1 MLSIDKLSY
10 WEQKT
15 FIKDID
21 YLIIGAGI
29 VGYSSAL
36 NLKKKDPKAKILIL
50 EQGYLPSGASS
61 KNAGF
66 ACFGSATELLDDIE
80 QFGESIVWE
89 TVALR
94 WSGLQQLRKEIGDE
108 NLDLQINGSWDLITR
123 AENERLNKVK
133 TKIDYFNEKLE
144 EITGESNIYSIDQ
157 EVGKKFSFNT
167 IESSIYNRLEG
178 QIDTGKMNHAFY
190 KKVIESG
197 IHVIFAAS
205 AEEINEKESNV
216 DVKTNIGIFNARKVL
231 ICTNGFAKQF
241 LPSDDISPARA
252 QVLITEPIND
262 LKIEGTFHY
271 DCGYYYFRN
280 IDNRILLG
288 GGRNIDFKGETTTEL
303 ANTEQITNK
312 LKELLNSIIFPEKE
326 VKVEHSWAGIMGVG
340 TDKKP
345 IIKAVSKS
353 IYCGVRLGGMGVA
366 IGCLVGK
373 DLADLASIDQK

>member
-108 NLDLQINGSWDLITR
+108 NLDLQINGSWVLITR

-345 IIKAVSKS
+345 IIKAVWKC
-353 IYCGVRLGGMGVA
+353 IYCGVMLGGMGVA